1 MRYSVL
7 FLLIPILA
15 FTVGK
20 GVTLEKEINRQ
31 FNIKPNGV
39 LKIDNR
45 YGTIDITTGTSN
57 QIKINVKVTAEASN
71 TSKAQE
77 SLDRVAINFEEGGN
91 AVTATTE
98 LKSNSGIKSWFS
110 SDDMNVEINYTVV
123 VPADIYLKLINRYGS
138 IYVET
143 TNKDLEVDL
152 SYGEIRLGDIYA
164 DVNLEMAYS
173 EGSLSNIHNGKFK
186 LQYSEL
192 EMEQSKAVDLR
203 LQYTDLALGQ
213 AESATIDAAYSDFEA
228 GELGTLTY
236 TGKYADIAIE
246 QVSTINTKSAYTD
259 MEIGLLTGGGS
270 IAMTYGELEIEQV
283 GAGFAGLEIN
293 TSYTDVALEF
303 QDNSIYSIDAE
314 TSYCDI
320 SHSELKVIEH
330 IEKGSSTS
338 FKGSSGSGGGKVTL
352 KMTYGELEIN

>member
-1 MRYSVL
+1 MKYSLL
-7 FLLIPILA
+7 FLLIPMLA
-15 FTVGK
+15 FTMGK

-31 FNIKPNGV
+31 FNIQSNGV

-45 YGTIDITTGTSN
+45 YGAIDITTGTSN
-57 QIKINVKVTAEASN
+57 QIKINVKVIAEASN

-91 AVTATTE
+91 TVTAATE

-110 SDDMNVEINYTVV
+110 NDDMNVEINYTVV
-123 VPADIYLKLINRYGS
+123 VPVDIYLKLINRYGS

-152 SYGEIRLGDIYA
+152 SYGEIRLGDVNA

-173 EGSLSNIHNGKFK
+173 EGSLSNIHNGKIK

-192 EMEQSKAVDLR
+192 EMEQSKSVDIQ
-203 LQYTDLALGQ
+203 LQYTDLALGH
-213 AESATIDAAYSDFEA
+213 ADNATIDAAYSDFEA
-228 GELGTLTY
+228 GEIGTLTY
-236 TGKYADIAIE
+236 TGKYADVAIE
-246 QVSTINTKSAYTD
+246 KISTINTKSAYTD
-259 MEIGLLTGGGS
+259 MGIGLLTGGGS
-270 IAMTYGELEIEQV
+270 IAMTYGEMAIKEV

-293 TSYTDVALEF
+293 TSYTDVALKF
-303 QDNSIYSIDAE
+303 QENSVYTIEAQ

-320 SHSELKVIEH
+320 KHSDLKVLEQ
-330 IEKGSSTS
+330 IEKAGSTS
-338 FKGSSGSGGGKVTL
+338 FKGSNGSGGGKVTV